1 MSIAHNDN
9 TGTTNWKNRT
19 LWTGDN
25 LDIMRGMNS
34 DSVDLIYLDP
44 PFNSKRDY
52 AAPIG
57 SKSAG
62 AHFKDTWGLSDIDV
76 EWLNLIESNHPKLN
90 HAIKAA
96 MTKSDMSYLIYMA
109 PRFMEMRRILKP
121 TGSIYL
127 HCDPTMSHYLKMVMD
142 TIFGKS
148 NFVNEIIWRYKTG
161 GMSKRWFGKK
171 HDVILLYSKTNKY
184 MFNPQKEKSYLTH
197 KYGFNNVDILQDKD
211 GFYTMV
217 GMRDVWDVPALRG
230 NQPETTGYPTQKPLA
245 LLYRIIKASSN
256 EGDMVFDPF
265 CGCATTLVAAQ
276 FHERRWVGID
286 LSDVA
291 VNLCKA
297 RIQQHNYLFTS
308 DDMVHRTD
316 IPKRTDLGE
325 IPAYNCREN
334 REFLYGKQKG
344 YCAGCKTHFEFRNLT
359 VDHIISRNKGGTD
372 HLENLQLLCGHCNS
386 VKGARGMEYLMKYL
400 DA

>member
-1 MSIAHNDN
+1 MAHIE
-9 TGTTNWKNRT
+9 THWV
-19 LWTGDN
+19 N
-25 LDIMRGMNS
+25 LPSLRPYYEPLPEDGYGY
-34 DSVDLIYLDP
+34 DLRKKQFRQRNYLALQDGW
-44 PFNSKRDY
+44 NVQALVR
-52 AAPIG
+52 
-57 SKSAG
+57 
-62 AHFKDTWGLSDIDV
+62 
-76 EWLNLIESNHPKLN
+76 
-90 HAIKAA
+90 
-96 MTKSDMSYLIYMA
+96 
-109 PRFMEMRRILKP
+109 
-121 TGSIYL
+121 
-127 HCDPTMSHYLKMVMD
+127 
-142 TIFGKS
+142 
-148 NFVNEIIWRYKTG
+148 
-161 GMSKRWFGKK
+161 KK

-286 LSDVA
+286 LSDIA

-308 DDMVHRTD
+308 DDIVRRTD

-325 IPAYNCREN
+325 IPVYNCREN

-344 YCAGCKTHFEFRNLT
+344 YCAACKTYLEFRHLT